1 MCHSDGISEV
11 QNASRTVNSENFS
24 IEVDCSHRLYVL

>member
-11 QNASRTVNSENFS
+11 QNASRIVNSDNFS
-24 IEVDCSHRLYVL
+24 IEVDFSHRVYIL